1 MDKQFVKTGEAARIL
16 GTNPQVLRKWGERGV
31 FPPAYTSPGGS
42 RYYRISDLLGENG
55 SASHSDGEVS
65 LCYARVSSAGQ
76 KDDLVRQKELLESFC
91 AAKGWSCEIVED
103 VGSGMNNKK
112 KGLKYLLS
120 RVLAGDIER
129 LVVSHK
135 DRLSRFSADMIFLLC
150 EMQGIEV
157 EIVNKGEE
165 LSFEEELAAD
175 VLEIITVFS
184 ARLYGK
190 RSSKHKKILSLL
202 EADIREGAEDET
214 I

>member
-1 MDKQFVKTGEAARIL
+1 MDRQFVKTGEAARIL
-16 GTNPQVLRKWGERGV
+16 GTTPQVLRTWGERGV

-42 RYYRISDLLGENG
+42 RYYRIADLVGDSVSVLPR
-55 SASHSDGEVS
+55 DGQVS
-65 LCYARVSSAGQ
+65 LCYARVSSAAQ

-91 AAKGWSCEIVED
+91 AAKGWTCEIVED

-112 KGLKYLLS
+112 KGLKYLLG

-135 DRLSRFSADMIFLLC
+135 DRLSRFSADMIFMLC
-150 EMQGIEV
+150 EMQGIET

-165 LSFEEELAAD
+165 VSFEEELAAD

-190 RSSKHKKILSLL
+190 RSAKHKKILSLL
-202 EADIREGAEDET
+202 EPNDQESAE
-214 I
+214 